1 MTDASDLKVSKQ
13 LLKTRSG
20 EFDLASIHSLFLRDV
35 GVCDLGCL
43 GECVSMERLDLS
55 HNHLTVLHKLAGLT
69 TLHTLNLAANTIT
82 NLEGLQSLEQL
93 QSLNLSGNLI
103 GRFESLLCLTGLEN
117 LQDLCLQDRT
127 NKLTNPVC
135 QHVNYL
141 KEVQRMFPRLTT
153 LDGERLQG
161 KGSELYQLCREIDTQ
176 LQQEPVASAS
186 LSAPQHPAPWLQPKD
201 WQMADD
207 FQNSMLCDAEE
218 QLTDLLAS
226 CKRLSE
232 ESEEK
237 LHYSMLGSS

>member
-82 NLEGLQSLEQL
+82 NL
-93 QSLNLSGNLI
+93 
-103 GRFESLLCLTGLEN
+103 
-117 LQDLCLQDRT
+117 
-127 NKLTNPVC
+127 
-135 QHVNYL
+135 
-141 KEVQRMFPRLTT
+141 
-153 LDGERLQG
+153 GERLQG